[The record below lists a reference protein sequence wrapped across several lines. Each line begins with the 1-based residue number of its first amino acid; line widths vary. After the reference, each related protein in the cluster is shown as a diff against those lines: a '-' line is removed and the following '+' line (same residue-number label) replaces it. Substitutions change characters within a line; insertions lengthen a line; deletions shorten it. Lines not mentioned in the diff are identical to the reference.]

1 MALQRTTLEKP
12 HGRGDLQLAGGS
24 VVGAHYSLVVLRVI
38 DDDAET
44 GQLASRIEIRG
55 TVQVIG
61 KQGKI
66 DLNGKKVTLVLDDG
80 RCLAGKIG
88 KGNVGTGF
96 WDIASV
102 DSLGL
107 TPC

>member
-1 MALQRTTLEKP
+1 
-12 HGRGDLQLAGGS
+12 
-24 VVGAHYSLVVLRVI
+24 VVLRVI

-80 RCLAGKIG
+80 RCMEGKIG
-88 KGNVGTGF
+88 KGNLAIGL
-96 WDIASV
+96 WDITAANSA
-102 DSLGL
+102 GL
-107 TPC
+107 APC